1 MDISQVVNLAD
12 FLRQDLEKL
21 TREDLPRIHAQVAR
35 QLKGEVLAQ
44 SPGAKVSTIVDGRR
58 GASED
63 QVKPFGVIV
72 YRFAYWAD
80 AANWAIEQLQNLSP
94 VDTGIYRENWT
105 IIVNGE
111 EVGPSQIPQD
121 APSIAI
127 TNREPYHRKIYVG
140 AKGFRTRAHFIDK
153 VASQLRASPYG
164 NQVQASIEFID
175 IPDPYILQKNGGRKS
190 TAKGQPL
197 TYPALVLKPV

>member
-1 MDISQVVNLAD
+1 MDISQVVNLSD
-12 FLRQDLEKL
+12 FLKQDLEKL
-21 TREDLPRIHAQVAR
+21 TRDELPKIHAQVAR
-35 QLKGEVLAQ
+35 QLKGEVISR
-44 SPGAKVSTIVDGRR
+44 SPGAKVTTIVDGRR

-80 AANWAIEQLQNLSP
+80 VANWAIAKLQELSP
-94 VDTGIYRENWT
+94 VDTGVYRENWT

-111 EVGPSQIPQD
+111 EVGPTQIPQD

-164 NQVQASIEFID
+164 NQVQASVSFID
-175 IPDPYILQKNGGRKS
+175 IPNPYILRTNGGRKDRMAG
-190 TAKGQPL
+190 TPI
-197 TYPALVLKPV
+197 TYPALILTPV